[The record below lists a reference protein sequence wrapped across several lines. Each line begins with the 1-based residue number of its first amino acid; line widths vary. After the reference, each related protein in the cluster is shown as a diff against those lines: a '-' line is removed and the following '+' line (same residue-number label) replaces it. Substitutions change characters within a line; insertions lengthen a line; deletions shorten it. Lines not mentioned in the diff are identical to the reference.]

1 MPHSVI
7 KHTFSV
13 KQEGLLYGPQFDRDC
28 DAPQKFRINPLSPNS
43 DQHQFSP
50 NNIHRLSRDK
60 VVRINKMITTDKM
73 PWSFFKFSQVILK
86 GSVWR
91 TVWRICMWILGL
103 KPRRRPVLAWLRF
116 FWPLTKGGGGGWD
129 FRFCQIF
136 RSAFRF
142 LHWKTSVFRLCCP
155 LQFPVFRFFSIRF
168 FGKNKVGLI
177 PLCVSM
183 QSYVRLLSI
192 LIFLLYCCHSHIDFT

>member
-116 FWPLTKGGGGGWD
+116 FWPLTKGGGGD

-155 LQFPVFRFFSIRF
+155 LQFPVFWQ
-168 FGKNKVGLI
+168 K
-177 PLCVSM
+177 
-183 QSYVRLLSI
+183 
-192 LIFLLYCCHSHIDFT
+192 

>member
-13 KQEGLLYGPQFDRDC
+13 KQEGLLYGLQFDRDC

-60 VVRINKMITTDKM
+60 VVRSNKMITTDKM

-103 KPRRRPVLAWLRF
+103 KPRSRPVLAWLRF
-116 FWPLTKGGGGGWD
+116 FWPLTKGGGGFGI
-129 FRFCQIF
+129 FGSAKFLGRLFGFCTGKLL
-136 RSAFRF
+136 F
-142 LHWKTSVFRLCCP
+142 LGCVVRCS
-155 LQFPVFRFFSIRF
+155 FRFFS
-168 FGKNKVGLI
+168 
-177 PLCVSM
+177 
-183 QSYVRLLSI
+183 
-192 LIFLLYCCHSHIDFT
+192 FLASGFLAKIK